1 MATTIGTRIEKILF
15 LTFAIILSVVMT
27 GCASDEIAMGSS
39 GSSIQEVSAV
49 SNPQDAKLSGMNVD
63 NGSDISGQSDS
74 SEDSS
79 EDAEDGDDSDSES
92 AETSPANV
100 TDILVGTDSTSGV
113 IQDTQGA
120 TEQDTNTNQQPDII
134 TITTDIISEV
144 KEVVN
149 EIIADTSAEVL
160 IDMIAETSPQKDEVK
175 EEVLEK
181 ADAGVDVEMDSQ
193 TTKDTQ
199 ASPEDVIQLDDGT
212 TWYTSKAYQ
221 YKVQFPSWVEASQLK
236 TTDLLLS
243 GNSANKTGLTSQQLA
258 STAHFTLRTEFEYYP
273 EYMKYDAWWKNLYG
287 KPDEVETYKGQTF
300 QYHSADSGGGFN
312 RYTYVKIGN
321 VGALRIEMKFSM
333 PEQLYVDGFEQK
345 ALEVLHMVTSS
356 AKVAN

>member
-15 LTFAIILSVVMT
+15 IMFAIILSVVLT

-39 GSSIQEVSAV
+39 SSFVQEVSAAG
-49 SNPQDAKLSGMNVD
+49 NWQDAKLSGMNVD
-63 NGSDISGQSDS
+63 SDSDISGQGDS

-79 EDAEDGDDSDSES
+79 EDAEDGEDTDSES
-92 AETSPANV
+92 VETSSPNV

-120 TEQDTNTNQQPDII
+120 TEQDTNTNQPDIV

-199 ASPEDVIQLDDGT
+199 VSPEDIAQLDDGT

-243 GNSANKTGLTSQQLA
+243 GNSANKTGLMSQQLA